1 MTMTVAFDPGFIPS
15 LNKLTPTEAQ
25 RVLRAVERYQRL
37 PETPGLNVEQLK
49 GRAAK
54 KRLWTFRSSQELR
67 VLLAREG
74 ETSVLL
80 QAGHH
85 DEIYNLADRV
95 AFVVPLSGKPGL
107 ISIRSTSSGEPDPE
121 SHTKRTPLRSSVE
134 GPSILEHWSDAELLR
149 AEFSHNEIKL
159 LRLATCDTLIDVWP
173 DIGVETFERVLECS
187 EKTPESWFQQDLL
200 SDDLRETQFHQAI
213 AERGALGGL
222 SSLLT
227 ESEFQRLLS
236 GPIEDW
242 MIFLHPDQRTI
253 VDRDFS
259 GPTRV
264 RGSAGTGKTVVAIH
278 RAAVMAKRLRAAPTR
293 NETPKILFTTFI
305 NSLPPVFNN
314 LYKRLPTSIDGVV
327 EFINLDRLARRVCEQ
342 NRYSVSIDTM
352 LSGKAF
358 VEARSVVIRPGTA
371 LFRDHLT
378 DRYLKEEI
386 TRVIKGRGID
396 SVEEYQSID
405 RIGRRTRFTSAMRE
419 QVWELHQEWNRLL
432 AVAGV
437 DDFADVMRYA
447 RDFARQR
454 TVPTYD
460 AAIVDES
467 QDLTLVGLQFVR
479 ALVNGRSTQDRP
491 NSLFVVGDG
500 AQKIYPGGFTLAQ
513 AGVNVRG
520 NSFVLRRNYRNTR
533 EIIDAAM
540 ACTGSSIVDDFGDD
554 YRRDDVTYHA
564 HKSGAKPVLVRARSF
579 LGQIAYVVDQVK
591 RLTADERLRLGDI
604 GVFSASNEF
613 VSHAIE
619 GLRRAGIR
627 PQPLR
632 HYGGTSNDM
641 IKVGT
646 FHRAKGLEFRV
657 VFLLNVDARASGS
670 YSLNREEKDEFN
682 AIQMNQLFVAMTR
695 ARDGLFLL
703 CNDDPCEPVYEALDC
718 LDEVDL

>member
-1 MTMTVAFDPGFIPS
+1 M
-15 LNKLTPTEAQ
+15 
-25 RVLRAVERYQRL
+25 
-37 PETPGLNVEQLK
+37 
-49 GRAAK
+49 
-54 KRLWTFRSSQELR
+54 
-67 VLLAREG
+67 
-74 ETSVLL
+74 
-80 QAGHH
+80 
-85 DEIYNLADRV
+85 
-95 AFVVPLSGKPGL
+95 
-107 ISIRSTSSGEPDPE
+107 
-121 SHTKRTPLRSSVE
+121 
-134 GPSILEHWSDAELLR
+134 
-149 AEFSHNEIKL
+149 
-159 LRLATCDTLIDVWP
+159 
-173 DIGVETFERVLECS
+173 
-187 EKTPESWFQQDLL
+187 
-200 SDDLRETQFHQAI
+200 
-213 AERGALGGL
+213 
-222 SSLLT
+222 
-227 ESEFQRLLS
+227 
-236 GPIEDW
+236 
-242 MIFLHPDQRTI
+242 
-253 VDRDFS
+253 
-259 GPTRV
+259 
-264 RGSAGTGKTVVAIH
+264 
-278 RAAVMAKRLRAAPTR
+278 
-293 NETPKILFTTFI
+293 
-305 NSLPPVFNN
+305 
-314 LYKRLPTSIDGVV
+314 
-327 EFINLDRLARRVCEQ
+327 
-342 NRYSVSIDTM
+342 
-352 LSGKAF
+352 
-358 VEARSVVIRPGTA
+358 
-371 LFRDHLT
+371 
-378 DRYLKEEI
+378 
-386 TRVIKGRGID
+386 
-396 SVEEYQSID
+396 
-405 RIGRRTRFTSAMRE
+405 
-419 QVWELHQEWNRLL
+419 L

-437 DDFADVMRYA
+437 DDFADVTRYA

-632 HYGGTSNDM
+632 HYVGTSNDM